1 MFITKR
7 NVVAHIIL
15 TLITCGLW
23 YFAWQVMIADDVRLA
38 SGDSTLQ
45 SGAVVLLLS
54 LITCGIYGIYWLYKV
69 GSALEATKQRINPT
83 KQYTEDRGLVYLLLS
98 IFGLSIV
105 AFALIQSDLN
115 AIADKNIQDSNNV
128 IN

>member
-7 NVVAHIIL
+7 NLAIHIIL

-23 YFAWQVMIADDVRLA
+23 WFVWQVLIADDVRLV

-45 SGAVVLLLS
+45 SGATVLLLS
-54 LITCGIYGIYWLYKV
+54 LITCGIYNIYWLYKV
-69 GSALEATKQRINPT
+69 GVALEIVKQRNNPT
-83 KQYTEDRGLVYLLLS
+83 RQDTEDRGLVYLLLS

-115 AIADKNIQDSNNV
+115 AIADKNMQDSNNV
-128 IN
+128 VN